1 MAMVDSTNAL
11 PAAASALPLLV
22 AVVVVFL
29 LSPHQFPCAAA
40 AAARDSLLRGDSIA
54 VENHATD
61 FLLSPDGTFAA
72 GFYAVSPTVFTFSV
86 WFARAADRAVVWSAT
101 RGRPVHSNGA
111 RLTLHARRG
120 ALVLTD
126 YDGDVVWNSTN
137 AGAGAAAAERARLLD
152 SGNLA
157 VEDAVGNVLWQSFD
171 HPTDTLL
178 PTQRLAAGEAMVS
191 SDKLLAGGG
200 FYSFRF
206 NDYSIISLVYD
217 NHEISSVYWPNPYYS
232 YWQNNRNIYYNST
245 RREAFLDESGHF
257 LASDNATF
265 NADDLGNGGGVR
277 RRLKLD
283 TDGNLRLY
291 SLESDDL
298 VALPHTDFWGF
309 DINQS
314 KLVSLHECATQ
325 CKSEPSCVAF
335 EYKVGIGECYT
346 KSLMFNGRTFPG
358 LLGTAYVKVPVD
370 LDVSDL
376 HVHQWQKHGIAIEE
390 DIVRCGGAVDSPELL
405 LNVSGVSSSSSSN
418 SIWFYF
424 YGFLSAFFVIEVIVI
439 AFGCWFFSSKG
450 VFRPS
455 QVWALDEGYKMVTNH
470 FRAYSY
476 SELQKGTR
484 KFRSEIGR
492 GGSGVVYKGILDDE
506 RVVAVKVLQDVSHS
520 EDVFQAELSVIGRIY
535 HMNLVR
541 MWGFCTQGKHR
552 ILVYEYIENG
562 SLAQV
567 LFNRR
572 DSSKFLGWK
581 QRFNIALGVAK
592 GLTYLHN
599 ECLEG
604 IIHCD
609 MKSENILLDEDMEPK
624 ITDFGLSKLLDRD
637 GYGSQMSRIRGT
649 RGYMAPEWVSSLPI
663 TEKVDVYSYGV
674 VLLELVK
681 GRRISDWVVNGKE
694 GIETDMRS
702 AVKMVVD
709 KLESNN
715 KAWIMDM
722 MDDQLDGEF
731 NHLQAKLLI
740 QLAVSCLEED
750 RNKRPSMKYIVQML
764 ISAEE

>member
-1 MAMVDSTNAL
+1 MSSSTVAL
-11 PAAASALPLLV
+11 CTAATIV
-22 AVVVVFL
+22 IVFL
-29 LSPHQFPCAAA
+29 SLSRPS
-40 AAARDSLLRGDSIA
+40 AARDSLLRGASIA
-54 VENHATD
+54 VEDHATD
-61 FLLSPDGTFAA
+61 LLLSPDGTFAA

-86 WFARAADRAVVWSAT
+86 WFARAADRAVVWTAT
-101 RGRPVHSNGA
+101 P
-111 RLTLHARRG
+111 
-120 ALVLTD
+120 
-126 YDGDVVWNSTN
+126 
-137 AGAGAAAAERARLLD
+137 RLLN

-178 PTQRLAAGEAMVS
+178 PMQRLAAGKAMVS

-217 NHEISSVYWPNPYYS
+217 NHEISSVYWPNPFYS

-245 RREAFLDESGHF
+245 RRQAFIDESGHF

-265 NADDLGNGGGVR
+265 DAADHGENVR

-291 SLESDDL
+291 SLELDDVTTSTWTWSVTWMAFANPAGVRL
-298 VALPHTDFWGF
+298 RADTTDWSRGCRPTFTFNSTDRIMKLLPLPHTDFWGF
-309 DINQS
+309 DIN
-314 KLVSLHECATQ
+314 KGALLSLRECAAR

-335 EYKVGIGECYT
+335 EYKVGIGECYP

-358 LLGTAYVKVPVD
+358 LLGTAYVKVPAD
-370 LDVSDL
+370 LDVSNL
-376 HVHQWQKHGIAIEE
+376 HVHQWQKNGLAIEE
-390 DIVRCGGAVDSPELL
+390 DIVRCGATIDSPEFL

-455 QVWALDEGYKMVTNH
+455 KIWALDEGYRMVTNH

-476 SELQKGTR
+476 SELQRGTR

-492 GGSGVVYKGILDDE
+492 
-506 RVVAVKVLQDVSHS
+506 
-520 EDVFQAELSVIGRIY
+520 
-535 HMNLVR
+535 
-541 MWGFCTQGKHR
+541 GKHR

-567 LFNRR
+567 LFDRR
-572 DSSKFLGWK
+572 DYSKFLGWK

-592 GLTYLHN
+592 GLAYLHN
-599 ECLEG
+599 ECLEW

-609 MKSENILLDEDMEPK
+609 MKPENILLDEDMEPK
-624 ITDFGLSKLLDRD
+624 ITDFGLSKLLNRD

-649 RGYMAPEWVSSLPI
+649 RGYLAPEWVSSLPI
-663 TEKVDVYSYGV
+663 TDKVDVYSYGV

-681 GRRISDWVVNGKE
+681 GRRISD
-694 GIETDMRS
+694 
-702 AVKMVVD
+702 
-709 KLESNN
+709 
-715 KAWIMDM
+715 
-722 MDDQLDGEF
+722 
-731 NHLQAKLLI
+731 
-740 QLAVSCLEED
+740 
-750 RNKRPSMKYIVQML
+750 
-764 ISAEE
+764 